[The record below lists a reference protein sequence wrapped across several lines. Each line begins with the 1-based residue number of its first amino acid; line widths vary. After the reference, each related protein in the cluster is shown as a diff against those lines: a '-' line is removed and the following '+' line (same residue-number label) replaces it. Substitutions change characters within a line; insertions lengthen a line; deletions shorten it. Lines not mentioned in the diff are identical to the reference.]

1 VYHNARHVSRSYP
14 DQDICPPVTRFV
26 WSRYSRSFENRCN
39 QRHYEFISIFNLI
52 RNSFATIFQP
62 ASSPADPLRE
72 VDLSLDLFQR
82 PPTSP
87 LSLMAPALP
96 LPLYFPHGAS
106 LSLTSLFYLS
116 QPRSHRIVADSPY
129 LLHDLSPVIFVYVVI
144 FSASH
149 TTILIC
155 SMKFSSTKWWC
166 LCQIYNSSTRCPW
179 AMIILWSATER
190 FVAFTLLYTKWTD
203 G

>member
-1 VYHNARHVSRSYP
+1 MRITFLRAILAR
-14 DQDICPPVTRFV
+14 ICPSVTRFV

-39 QRHYEFISIFNLI
+39 RRHCKFISIFNLI

-62 ASSPADPLRE
+62 GSSPANPLRE

-87 LSLMAPALP
+87 LSLMAPASP

-106 LSLTSLFYLS
+106 LSLTSLFFLS
-116 QPRSHRIVADSPY
+116 QPLPSFSSYRCRFSVPFTRLISCYLPRYFRLCSDSP
-129 LLHDLSPVIFVYVVI
+129 LL
-144 FSASH
+144 SH

-155 SMKFSSTKWWC
+155 STKFSEKMTV
-166 LCQIYNSSTRCPW
+166 SSPDT
-179 AMIILWSATER
+179 
-190 FVAFTLLYTKWTD
+190 
-203 G
+203 